1 MTQKEKKFLKDW
13 YYGVYLAKLMAQKKS
28 KTDKSKDLRIRK
40 LKAETMVNEAE
51 YVLMNLMPD
60 DSALSGLREKAEEE
74 AGLY

>member
-13 YYGVYLAKLMAQKKS
+13 YYGVYLAKLRAQKKS

-40 LKAETMVNEAE
+40 LRAETMVIEAE
-51 YVLMNLMPD
+51 YVLMNLMPTD
-60 DSALSGLREKAEEE
+60 DVLPGLREKAKEE

>member
-1 MTQKEKKFLKDW
+1 M
-13 YYGVYLAKLMAQKKS
+13 LMVQKKY

-60 DSALSGLREKAEEE
+60 DSALSGLREKAKEE

>member
-1 MTQKEKKFLKDW
+1 MTKKENEFLKKW
-13 YYGVYLAKLMAQKKS
+13 YYGVYLTMLMVQKKY

-60 DSALSGLREKAEEE
+60 DSALSGLREKAKEE